1 MSRSKGPKQQLF
13 GQLARVAQALA
24 SDARLEILD
33 FLAQGECSVEQLAQA
48 AGLSVA
54 NTSKH
59 LQQLKGVGLVE
70 ARRDGKQVFYVL
82 ADDRA
87 LDAIAALRDLA
98 ETHMQEVDALVASY
112 LHARDELEPLPA
124 VELLQRAD
132 SGLVTVLD
140 VRPAGEFARGH
151 IPGALNIPL
160 AELQSGLRSLPRN
173 QEIIAYCRGP
183 WCVLSFEAVRQLREA
198 GFRAR
203 RLENGMPEWRHA
215 GRPVAAGDTADPRG
229 GRA

>member
-1 MSRSKGPKQQLF
+1 VSREKGPKQQLF

-33 FLAQGECSVEQLAQA
+33 FLAQGERSVDELAQA
-48 AGLSVA
+48 SGLSVA

-59 LQQLKGVGLVE
+59 LQQLKAVGLVE
-70 ARRDGKQVFYVL
+70 ARRDGKQVFYGL

-87 LDAIAALRDLA
+87 LDAVAVLRDLA
-98 ETHMQEVDALVASY
+98 EAHMQEVDALVASY

-124 VELLQRAD
+124 TELLQRAD

-140 VRPAGEFARGH
+140 VRPAGEFAQGH

-160 AELQSGLRSLPRN
+160 EDLQSGLGALPSN
-173 QEIIAYCRGP
+173 QEVIAYCRGP
-183 WCVLSFEAVRQLREA
+183 WCVLSFEAVRQLRKA
-198 GFRAR
+198 GFKAR
-203 RLENGMPEWRHA
+203 RLEDGMPEWRHA
-215 GRPVAAGDTADPRG
+215 GRPVATVDTAER
-229 GRA
+229 